1 MKDFSFI
8 TASHPSYIEN
18 LYLDFKKDPQTVDED
33 LRKFFEGFDFAVS
46 SDGYAAKNG
55 NGTAKSEVVI
65 TNIDKEFRVY
75 QLIEAYRR
83 KGHLIAKTNPI
94 RERKNRHANL
104 ELKYFG
110 LSDADLEENFEAGKI
125 LGMPSTKLKEILA
138 HLNKCYSSSVGIDFG
153 YINDPEKVDWIT
165 NAAEKTMLK
174 PVPMEQKKRIL
185 EKLNQGVMFEEFLQK
200 KYIGQKRFSLEGGEG
215 AIPALDAIISTAAND
230 GVEEVV
236 IGMAHRG
243 RLNILANILGK
254 TYEQIFSE
262 FEGISPDST
271 MGSGD
276 VKYHLGYSSDVVTPD
291 GKTVHLKMAPNPSHL
306 EAVDPVV
313 LGFSRSKADIIYQSN
328 YDKILPILIHGDS
341 SLAAQGVIYETIQ
354 MSGLKGYYTGG
365 TLHYVIN
372 NQIGFTTDFDDAR
385 TSDYCTSIAA
395 VIHAPVFH
403 VNADDAEAVVKASE
417 IATQYR
423 QKFNSDIF
431 IDVVGYR
438 RHGHNEGDD
447 PKFTQPGLYALID
460 NHPNAREV
468 YVKFLV
474 ETEGDETT
482 RLAEEM
488 EKKYWNDLQERLDEI
503 KQNPLPYTYQK
514 PELWWQ
520 SLRKSTEDDFNSSP
534 VTAVPEAELKKL
546 FSAIMQIPDGF
557 TPLKK
562 IRKILQEKE
571 KIFNEQNK
579 FDWATAELLAYAS
592 VLNDG
597 TDVRMGGQ
605 DIRRGTF
612 SHRHVVLRDE
622 KTDEIYNRLS
632 RLSPNQGKPRFW
644 NSPLNEFASLAF
656 EFGYAMANPNALV
669 IWEAQFGDFANGAQT
684 AIDQFVSCSE
694 QKWQRMNG
702 MVLLLPHGYE
712 GQGPEHSSARVE
724 RYLQMSAE
732 MNWVVTNVTT
742 SSNFFHCLR
751 RQLAWPFRKPLI
763 NFSPKANLRLPATYS
778 LLSEFT
784 TGGFQEIIDD
794 VAADPKKIKRVL
806 LCSGK
811 LYFDLETKRE
821 KDNIT
826 DTAIIRMEQLY
837 PIPHQQLKKLYEK
850 YNKAIWYW
858 VQEEPLNMGA
868 ASFLKMHLNHMN
880 YGIISRPASAAT
892 ASGYSKVHKEEQAE
906 ILDTAFTI

>member
-18 LYLDFKKDPQTVDED
+18 LYLDFKKNPESVDEE

-46 SDGYAAKNG
+46 ADGYRGGDG
-55 NGTAKSEVVI
+55 NGTAMSETVV

-75 QLIEAYRR
+75 QLIEAYRN

-94 RERKNRHANL
+94 RERKDRHANL
-104 ELKYFG
+104 DLKYFG
-110 LSDADLEENFEAGKI
+110 LGETDLDENFEAGKM
-125 LGMPSTKLKEILA
+125 LGMPSTKLRDILA
-138 HLNKCYSSSVGIDFG
+138 FLNKCYASSIGIDFDC
-153 YINDPEKVDWIT
+153 IHDPEKISWII
-165 NAAEKTMLK
+165 NAAEKKFLE
-174 PVPMEQKKRIL
+174 PIPLEQEKRIL

-200 KYIGQKRFSLEGGEG
+200 KYIGQKRFSLEGGEST
-215 AIPALDAIISTAAND
+215 IPALDAIISVAAD
-230 GVEEVV
+230 QGVEEVV

-262 FEGISPDST
+262 FEGIAPDST

-276 VKYHLGYSSDVVTPD
+276 VKYHLGYSSDVVTHT
-291 GKTVHLKMAPNPSHL
+291 GKTIHLKLAPNPSHL

-313 LGFSRSKADIIYQSN
+313 LGFARSKADVVYESN
-328 YDKILPILIHGDS
+328 YDNILPILIHGDS
-341 SLAAQGVIYETIQ
+341 SLAAQGITYETIQ
-354 MSGLKGYYTGG
+354 MSGLEGYYTGG

-372 NQIGFTTDFDDAR
+372 NQVGFTTDFDDAR
-385 TSDYCTSIAA
+385 TSDYCTSIAS
-395 VIHAPVFH
+395 VINAPVFH
-403 VNADDAEAVVKASE
+403 VNGDDVEAVVKVSE
-417 IATQYR
+417 IAILYR

-431 IDVVGYR
+431 IDMVGYR

-460 NHPNAREV
+460 NHPNPREV
-468 YVKFLV
+468 YVKFLT

-482 RLAEEM
+482 KLAQEM
-488 EKKYWNDLQERLDEI
+488 EKKYWDDLQARLDNL

-520 SLRKSTEDDFNSSP
+520 SLRKATDDDFNTSP
-534 VTAVPEAELKKL
+534 VTAVPENELKKL
-546 FSAIMQIPDGF
+546 FNSIMQIPDGF
-557 TPLKK
+557 APLKK
-562 IRKILQEKE
+562 IKKILQEKE
-571 KIFNEQNK
+571 KIFSQENK

-592 VLNDG
+592 ILDEG
-597 TDVRMGGQ
+597 KDVRMGGQ

-622 KTDEIYNRLS
+622 KTDKIYNRLS
-632 RLSPNQGKPRFW
+632 RISPNQGTPRFW
-644 NSPLNEFASLAF
+644 NSPLNEFASMGF

-684 AIDQFVSCSE
+684 VIDQFVTCSE

-712 GQGPEHSSARVE
+712 GQGPEHSSARME
-724 RYLQMSAE
+724 RYLQASAE
-732 MNWVVTNVTT
+732 LNWVVTNVTT
-742 SSNFFHCLR
+742 AANFFHCLR

-778 LLSEFT
+778 LLSDFAS
-784 TGGFQEIIDD
+784 GGFREVIDD
-794 VAADPKKIKRVL
+794 NNPDPGKVKRVL

-811 LYFDLETKRE
+811 IYFDLETKRE
-821 KDNIT
+821 KENIT
-826 DTAIIRMEQLY
+826 DTAIIRLEQLY
-837 PIPHQQLKKLYEK
+837 PVPHQQIDKLYSK

-868 ASFLKMHLNHMN
+868 ASFLRMHLTDVN

-892 ASGYSKVHKEEQAE
+892 ASGYSKIHKEEQAD